1 MSDVTANGGGTPATF
16 ASPEYHS
23 SDAAR
28 RQLKRRYAAEARFK
42 AFGVAALSFSV
53 LSLLILLWSIVSEG
67 YTAFQQTHIKI
78 EVEFS
83 PENIAPAG
91 TTEPQRLMAGDYRA
105 VLFAA
110 LDRKWPSVR
119 DREGQRLL
127 EGMFGSGAE
136 VQLRDMVVA
145 DPSLLGAKREVW
157 LLTHSDVDMYVKG
170 HVGADE
176 RSGGRMTD
184 RQISWLEELKESGSL
199 SVLFHSR
206 FLTGADSRDPE
217 MVGVLGGVVGSIITL
232 VICFFLAFPLGI
244 MAALY
249 LEEYAP
255 KNWLTEIVEVNI
267 NNLAAVPSIVFG
279 LLGLAVFIAFFGMPR
294 STPLVGGFVLA
305 LMSLPTV
312 IIASRAAIKA
322 VPPSIREGALGI
334 GASKM
339 QMIFHHVIPLAMP
352 GILTGTIITM
362 ASALGETAPLLM
374 IGMVA
379 FITEVPGGAFDAAT
393 VLPVQI
399 FMWADNPERGF
410 IEKTSAAIMV
420 LLAFMLVMNGA
431 AIWLR
436 KKFERRW

>member
-1 MSDVTANGGGTPATF
+1 MSDVTHSGGVGLP
-16 ASPEYHS
+16 SRHIGDE
-23 SDAAR
+23 AAKR
-28 RQLKRRYAAEARFK
+28 LKRRYAAEARFK
-42 AFGVAALSFSV
+42 FFGMAALSAAC
-53 LSLLILLWSIVSEG
+53 LSLLVLLWTIVSEG

-83 PENIAPAG
+83 PDNIAPAG
-91 TTEPQRLMAGDYRA
+91 TADRRRLMAGDYRA
-105 VLFAA
+105 VLFEA
-110 LDRKWPSVR
+110 LDRKWSDVTDR
-119 DREGQRLL
+119 DGQRLL
-127 EGMFGSGAE
+127 EGLFGSGAE

-145 DPSLLGAKREVW
+145 DPSLIGRKVEVW
-157 LLTHSDVDMYVKG
+157 LLSHSDVDMFFKG

-176 RSGGRMTD
+176 ASGGRMAA
-184 RQISWLEELKESGSL
+184 RQVAWIEALRAKGEIEKR
-199 SVLFHSR
+199 FHGR

-217 MVGVLGGVVGSIITL
+217 MVGVLGGVMGSIFTL
-232 VICFFLAFPLGI
+232 AICFLLAFPLGI
-244 MAALY
+244 MAAIY

-255 KNWLTEIVEVNI
+255 KNRFTEVVEINI
-267 NNLAAVPSIVFG
+267 NNLAAVPSVVFG

-312 IIASRAAIKA
+312 IIAARAAIKA
-322 VPPSIREGALGI
+322 VPPSIREAALGI

-339 QMIFHHVIPLAMP
+339 QMIFHHVLPLAMP

-362 ASALGETAPLLM
+362 SHALGETAPLLM

-379 FITEVPGGAFDAAT
+379 FITDVPGGALDAAT

-420 LLAFMLVMNGA
+420 LLAFMLVMNAG

-436 KKFERRW
+436 KRFERRW

>member
-1 MSDVTANGGGTPATF
+1 MSDMTAQAPLAGQHT
-16 ASPEYHS
+16 

-28 RQLKRRYAAEARFK
+28 ERLRKRYAAEARFK
-42 AFGVAALSFSV
+42 AFGIAALSFAGF
-53 LSLLILLWSIVSEG
+53 SLVVLLWSIVSEG
-67 YTAFQQTHIKI
+67 YTAFRQTHVKI

-83 PENIAPAG
+83 TEHIAPAG
-91 TTEPQRLMAGDYRA
+91 TKDRSLLMRGDHRA
-105 VLFAA
+105 VLFDA
-110 LDRKWPSVR
+110 LDRKWADVTDR
-119 DREGQRLL
+119 DGQRLL
-127 EGMFGSGAE
+127 EGLFGSGAE
-136 VQLRDMVVA
+136 VQLRDMIA
-145 DPSLLGAKREVW
+145 NDPSLLGQRRSVW
-157 LLTHSDVDMYVKG
+157 LLAHSDIDMYVKG

-176 RSGGRMTD
+176 ASGGRMAA
-184 RQISWLEELKESGSL
+184 RQIEWLKALEKAGELEL
-199 SVLFHSR
+199 RFHPR

-217 MVGVLGGVVGSIITL
+217 MVGVLGGVMGTIFTL
-232 VICFFLAFPLGI
+232 LICFALAFPLGI
-244 MAALY
+244 MAAIY

-255 KNWLTEIVEVNI
+255 KNAFTEIVEVNI

-305 LMSLPTV
+305 LMSLPTI
-312 IIASRAAIKA
+312 IIAARAAIKA
-322 VPPSIREGALGI
+322 VPPSIREAALGV

-339 QMIFHHVIPLAMP
+339 QMIFHHVLPLAMP

-362 ASALGETAPLLM
+362 AHALGETAPLLM

-379 FITEVPGGAFDAAT
+379 FITDVPGGPLDAAT

-410 IEKTSAAIMV
+410 VEKTSAAIMV
-420 LLAFMLVMNGA
+420 LLAFMLVMNAA

-436 KKFERRW
+436 KRFERRW

>member
-1 MSDVTANGGGTPATF
+1 
-16 ASPEYHS
+16 
-23 SDAAR
+23 
-28 RQLKRRYAAEARFK
+28 
-42 AFGVAALSFSV
+42 
-53 LSLLILLWSIVSEG
+53 
-67 YTAFQQTHIKI
+67 
-78 EVEFS
+78 
-83 PENIAPAG
+83 
-91 TTEPQRLMAGDYRA
+91 MAGDYRA
-105 VLFAA
+105 VLFDA
-110 LDRKWPSVR
+110 LDRKWADVTDR
-119 DREGQRLL
+119 DGQRLL

-145 DPSLLGAKREVW
+145 NPTLIGRKAEVW
-157 LLTHSDVDMYVKG
+157 LLSHSDVDMFFKG

-176 RSGGRMTD
+176 ASGGRMAA
-184 RQISWLEELKESGSL
+184 RQIEWITALRAKGEID
-199 SVLFHSR
+199 VRFHPR

-217 MVGVLGGVVGSIITL
+217 MVGVLGGVMGSIFTL
-232 VICFFLAFPLGI
+232 AICFVLAFPLGI
-244 MAALY
+244 MAAIY

-255 KNWLTEIVEVNI
+255 KNRFTDLVEINI
-267 NNLAAVPSIVFG
+267 NNLAAVPSVVFG

-312 IIASRAAIKA
+312 IIAARAAIKA
-322 VPPSIREGALGI
+322 VPPSIREAALGI

-339 QMIFHHVIPLAMP
+339 QMIFHHVLPLAMP

-379 FITEVPGGAFDAAT
+379 FITDVPGGPLDAAT

-420 LLAFMLVMNGA
+420 LLAFMLVMNAA

-436 KKFERRW
+436 KRFERRW

>member
-1 MSDVTANGGGTPATF
+1 MSDMTAHTPLAGMHT
-16 ASPEYHS
+16 

-28 RQLKRRYAAEARFK
+28 ERLRKRYAAEARFK
-42 AFGVAALSFSV
+42 YLGMGALATAC
-53 LSLLILLWSIVSEG
+53 LSLLILLWTIVSEG

-83 PENIAPAG
+83 PDNTAPAG
-91 TTEPQRLMAGDYRA
+91 TTDRRRLMAGDYRA
-105 VLFAA
+105 VLFDA
-110 LDRKWPSVR
+110 LDRKWADVTDR
-119 DREGQRLL
+119 DGQRLL

-145 DPSLLGAKREVW
+145 NPTLIGRKAEVW
-157 LLTHSDVDMYVKG
+157 LLSHSDVDMFFKG

-176 RSGGRMTD
+176 ASGGRMAA
-184 RQISWLEELKESGSL
+184 RQIEWITALRAKGEIDIR
-199 SVLFHSR
+199 FHPR

-217 MVGVLGGVVGSIITL
+217 MVGVLGGVMGSIFTL
-232 VICFFLAFPLGI
+232 AICFVLAFPLGI
-244 MAALY
+244 MAAIY

-255 KNWLTEIVEVNI
+255 KNRFTDLVEINI
-267 NNLAAVPSIVFG
+267 NNLAAVPSVVFG

-312 IIASRAAIKA
+312 IIAARAAIKA
-322 VPPSIREGALGI
+322 VPPSIREAALGI

-339 QMIFHHVIPLAMP
+339 QMIFHHVLPLAMP

-379 FITEVPGGAFDAAT
+379 FITDVPGGPLDAAT

-420 LLAFMLVMNGA
+420 LLAFMLVMNAA

-436 KKFERRW
+436 KRFERRW

>member
-1 MSDVTANGGGTPATF
+1 MSDATYQGAGPAPSLHTGD
-16 ASPEYHS
+16 E
-23 SDAAR
+23 AAR
-28 RQLKRRYAAEARFK
+28 RLKRRYAAEARFK
-42 AFGVAALSFSV
+42 FLGMAALATAC
-53 LSLLILLWSIVSEG
+53 LSLLILLWTIVSEG

-83 PENIAPAG
+83 AEHTAPPG
-91 TTEPQRLMAGDYRA
+91 TTDRRRLMAGDYRA
-105 VLFAA
+105 VLFDA
-110 LDRKWPSVR
+110 LDRKWADVTDR
-119 DREGQRLL
+119 DGQRLL
-127 EGMFGSGAE
+127 EGLFGSGAE
-136 VQLRDMVVA
+136 VQLRDMVVS
-145 DPSLLGAKREVW
+145 DPSLIGRKVEVW
-157 LLTHSDVDMYVKG
+157 LLSHSDVDMFVKG

-176 RSGGRMTD
+176 ASGGRMAA
-184 RQISWLEELKESGSL
+184 RQVQWIDALRAKGEID
-199 SVLFHSR
+199 VRFHPR

-217 MVGVLGGVVGSIITL
+217 MVGVLGGVMGSIFTL
-232 VICFFLAFPLGI
+232 IICFVLAFPLGI
-244 MAALY
+244 MAAIY

-255 KNWLTEIVEVNI
+255 KNRFTEIVEINI
-267 NNLAAVPSIVFG
+267 NNLAAVPSVVFG

-312 IIASRAAIKA
+312 IIAARAAIKA
-322 VPPSIREGALGI
+322 VPPSIREAALGI

-339 QMIFHHVIPLAMP
+339 QMIFHHVLPLAMP

-379 FITEVPGGAFDAAT
+379 FITDVPGGALDAAT

-420 LLAFMLVMNGA
+420 LLVFMLIMNA
-431 AIWLR
+431 LAIWLR
-436 KKFERRW
+436 KRFERRW